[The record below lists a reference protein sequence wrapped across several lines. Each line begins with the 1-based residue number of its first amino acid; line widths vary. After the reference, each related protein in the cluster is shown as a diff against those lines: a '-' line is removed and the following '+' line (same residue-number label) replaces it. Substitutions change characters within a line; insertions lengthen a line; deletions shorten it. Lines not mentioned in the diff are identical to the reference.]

1 MTFTVE
7 LFHQLTQLLCERP
20 EWRAALRSILLTED
34 ILNMPRLMSDLAAA
48 QQRTETRVE
57 ELAAAQQR
65 TEARVEE
72 LAAAQLRTQARM
84 EELAAAQQRTEERL
98 DPIETDL
105 QAIKNDLGE
114 LKGLALEQRHW
125 NRPLQYFRGIIYKA
139 SALTIEE
146 LRLLT
151 DAAVENALLT
161 EDEAE
166 EIELAG
172 VVVRLHLAEMSRRVN
187 GSIWSSKVHR
197 ASAKAIARYR
207 LQLDSSFLK
216 RVENRL
222 PVLAHEIPITGC
234 GQQATRKNA

>member
-166 EIELAG
+166 EIELA
-172 VVVRLHLAEMSRRVN
+172 VVVRGRDRERLHLVVE
-187 GSIWSSKVHR
+187 SSSGIGEGDVTR
-197 ASAKAIARYR
+197 AARAPR
-207 LQLDSSFLK
+207 S
-216 RVENRL
+216 
-222 PVLAHEIPITGC
+222 
-234 GQQATRKNA
+234 

>member
-1 MTFTVE
+1 MIFTVE

-20 EWRAALRSILLTED
+20 EWQAELRSILLTED
-34 ILNMPRLMSDLAAA
+34 ISNMPRLMSDLAAA

-72 LAAAQLRTQARM
+72 LAAAQIRTQARM

-114 LKGLALEQRHW
+114 LRELALEQRHW
-125 NRPLQYFRGIIYKA
+125 NRPFQYFRGIVLKA
-139 SALTIEE
+139 RTLTIEE

-161 EDEAE
+161 EEEA
-166 EIELAG
+166 
-172 VVVRLHLAEMSRRVN
+172 
-187 GSIWSSKVHR
+187 
-197 ASAKAIARYR
+197 
-207 LQLDSSFLK
+207 
-216 RVENRL
+216 
-222 PVLAHEIPITGC
+222 
-234 GQQATRKNA
+234 